1 MRGQMV
7 CRNRMMQTVLKYLP
21 LAFTLLLLTGAVRMV
36 AQQNDSVHEHRLP
49 TVLVE
54 SSKHHL
60 DASAPLRMLGLTDY
74 LRLGVTD
81 IADAL
86 NRLAGVTL
94 RDYGGAG
101 GMKTVSVRGF
111 GAQHTGVSYDG
122 VMLSE
127 IQSGEIDVSRYAIDN
142 VQSLTLTIGDG
153 DDIFVTARQA
163 TTPAVLSIQ
172 TLNTLPVDNK
182 PHATAQLRLGSWGYT
197 NAFVRYTQRIGQK
210 VALTATA
217 DYVYADNDYPFRLRN
232 GNITTIEHRTN
243 SRMNSGHAEL
253 SALWMPNY
261 RNSLWLKTY
270 YYDNNRQLPG
280 LVQYYTNVCGQRL
293 HDRNW
298 FAQGR
303 WLYKPSQRLALRMI
317 GKVNWAS
324 SAYTDTLL
332 PDRRDDATYQQRE
345 YYGSVSGLYTIGYG
359 LSANYALDYYYN
371 SLNSTLA
378 TDRRPYRHTLLQT
391 AAIKYKNSRFVAL
404 ARLLWTACYNGAH
417 KGESQDDMRRWS
429 PSLSLSYKLL
439 SEEDLYLRA
448 SMKDIFRV
456 PSFNE
461 CYFHHYG
468 STDIRPE
475 NTRQYNIGVTWSHR
489 WNTKIA
495 TYITADSYINS
506 VSDKIVAVPYNMFIW
521 RTVNMAKVHGT
532 GIDGEAR
539 VEWTLSEKHR
549 IDIAAAYTYQ
559 RIANRT
565 NPESPHYGK
574 QIPYQPLNQG
584 SASVGWTNP
593 WVCLSL
599 HGQASGG
606 RWTTTNHYKGTRV
619 SGYVDMGLTAYRNLK
634 VGQTLVQLRAD
645 IENMLNHQYEIVANY
660 PMPRIHWRMGVKVEI

>member
-1 MRGQMV
+1 
-7 CRNRMMQTVLKYLP
+7 MMETVRRYLP
-21 LAFTLLLLTGAVRMV
+21 LVLTLLLLAEAARIS
-36 AQQNDSVHEHRLP
+36 AQQRDTIREHSLP

-54 SSKHHL
+54 SRQRQL
-60 DASAPLRMLGLTDY
+60 DATVPMRMLGQADY

-127 IQSGEIDVSRYAIDN
+127 IQSGEIDVSRYALDN
-142 VQSLTLTIGDG
+142 VQSLALTIGDG
-153 DDIFVTARQA
+153 DDIFVTARQV

-172 TLNTLPVDNK
+172 TLNTLPTDNK

-197 NAFVRYTQRIGQK
+197 NPFVRYTQRLGCN
-210 VALTATA
+210 VAITAEG

-232 GNITTIEHRTN
+232 GNLTTIERRTN

-253 SALWMPNY
+253 GALWMPNG
-261 RNSLWLKTY
+261 RNSLWVKTY
-270 YYDNNRQLPG
+270 YYDNDRQLPG
-280 LVQYYTNVCGQRL
+280 IVQYYTNVCGQRL

-298 FAQGR
+298 FAQWR
-303 WLYKPSQRLALRMI
+303 WLYQPSQKLSLRMI

-324 SAYTDTLL
+324 SAYCDTLL

-345 YYGSVSGLYTIGYG
+345 YYGSVSGLYTIGHG
-359 LSANYALDYYYN
+359 LSANYAIDYYYN
-371 SLNSTLA
+371 SLNSTLS
-378 TDRRPYRHTLLQT
+378 TDRQPYRHTLLQT
-391 AAIKYKNSRFVAL
+391 AAVKYQNRRFAAL
-404 ARLLWTACYNGAH
+404 MRLLWTACFNGA
-417 KGESQDDMRRWS
+417 KRGDSQDDMRRWS

-439 SEEDLYLRA
+439 SEEELYLRA

-475 NTRQYNIGVTWSHR
+475 NTRQYNVGVTWSHR
-489 WNTKIA
+489 WSRLVVA
-495 TYITADSYINS
+495 RMMADGYLNS
-506 VSDKIVAVPYNMFIW
+506 ISDKIVAVPYNMFIW
-521 RTVNMAKVHGT
+521 RTVNMAKVRGV
-532 GIDGEAR
+532 GVDGEIR
-539 VEWTLSEKHR
+539 VEWTLSGQHK
-549 IDIAAAYTYQ
+549 IDFAGAYTYQ

-574 QIPYQPLNQG
+574 QVPYQPLNQG
-584 SASVGWTNP
+584 SASVGWINP

-606 RWTTTNHYKGTRV
+606 RWTTTNHYRGTRIG
-619 SGYVDMGLTAYRNLK
+619 GYVDMGLTAYRNLH
-634 VGQTLVQLRAD
+634 VGQTLMQLRAD
-645 IENMLNHQYEIVANY
+645 VENLLNRQYEIVANY

>member
-1 MRGQMV
+1 
-7 CRNRMMQTVLKYLP
+7 MQIVTKYLP
-21 LAFTLLLLTGAVRMV
+21 LALTLLLLTRAVRMF
-36 AQQNDSVHEHRLP
+36 AQQSDTVREHHLP
-49 TVLVE
+49 TVLIE
-54 SSKHHL
+54 SSKQHL
-60 DASAPLRMLGLTDY
+60 DASAPVRMLNQTDY

-153 DDIFVTARQA
+153 NDIFVTARQA
-163 TTPAVLSIQ
+163 TTPAMLSIQ
-172 TLNTLPVDNK
+172 TINTLPADHQ

-197 NAFVRYTQRIGQK
+197 NAFVRYTQRLGQK
-210 VALTATA
+210 MALTATG

-232 GNITTIEHRTN
+232 GNVTTIERRTN
-243 SRMNSGHAEL
+243 SRMNSGHAEV
-253 SALWMPNY
+253 SALWVPNL
-261 RNSLWLKTY
+261 RNSLWVKTY

-280 LVQYYTNVCGQRL
+280 LVQYYTNVCGQQL

-298 FAQGR
+298 FAQAR
-303 WLYKPSQRLALRMI
+303 WLYQPIEKLSLRMI

-345 YYGSVSGLYTIGYG
+345 YYASASGLYTIGSG
-359 LSANYALDYYYN
+359 LSANYAMDYYYN

-378 TDRRPYRHTLLQT
+378 TDRRPFRHTLLQT
-391 AAIKYKNSRFVAL
+391 AALKYQNHRFVAL
-404 ARLLWTACYNGAH
+404 ARLLWTACFNGSR

-429 PSLSLSYKLL
+429 PSVSLSYKLL
-439 SEEDLYLRA
+439 SSEDLYLRA

-489 WNTKIA
+489 WSTRLVA
-495 TYITADSYINS
+495 RITADGYINRI
-506 VSDKIVAVPYNMFIW
+506 SDKIVAVPYNMFIW
-521 RTVNMAKVHGT
+521 RTVNMAKARGA

-539 VEWTLSEKHR
+539 VEWMLSAGQS
-549 IDIAAAYTYQ
+549 IDFAAAYTYQ

-565 NPESPHYGK
+565 TPDSPHYGK

-584 SASVGWTNP
+584 SASVGWINP

-606 RWTTTNHYKGTRV
+606 RWATSNHYQGTRIG
-619 SGYVDMGLTAYRNLK
+619 GYVDMALTAYRNFK
-634 VGQTLVQLRAD
+634 IKNTRMQLRAD
-645 IENMLNHQYEIVANY
+645 IENLLNHQYEIVANY
-660 PMPRIHWRMGVKVEI
+660 PMPRIHWRAGVKVEI